1 MPDYPKLTTT
11 YSIRRTDK
19 EVQKNLDPKYQGLHK
34 AISMACQSNDANSL
48 SLLLS
53 VQAELNR
60 YGLARSESASDVL
73 HIALLRGKK
82 TIDNGKIIPNPSA
95 WLRLTCRYVIKE
107 KKRGSQREAQFDS
120 VDSIAAQP
128 SEDIAE
134 NAYSGKY
141 SALAKEL
148 QRLSDDD
155 RELLTLKVVHELSWE
170 EIQIRLVDMGYPKYS
185 LAALRKRKSRAV
197 QRLRQNLADVYAP
210 SQKEHA

>member
-1 MPDYPKLTTT
+1 MPNCPKLTTT
-11 YSIRRTDK
+11 HSIRRTDK
-19 EVQKNLDPKYQGLHK
+19 EVQSSLDPRYQALYM
-34 AISMACQSNDANSL
+34 AIRMAFQSDNANSL
-48 SLLLS
+48 SLWMS

-60 YGLARSESASDVL
+60 YGFARSENASAVL
-73 HIALLRGKK
+73 HAALLRGKK
-82 TIDNGKIIPNPSA
+82 AIDNGKIIPNPSA
-95 WLRLTCRYVIKE
+95 WLRLTCRYIIKE
-107 KKRGSQREAQFDS
+107 KKRGSQREAQLDS
-120 VDSIAAQP
+120 VESIAAQP

-134 NAYSGKY
+134 NAYSGQY
-141 SALAKEL
+141 PALAKEL

-210 SQKEHA
+210 FQKEHA